1 MKDHDFSLDTLQ
13 NTMAGLY
20 DYCQMLCFLFTFIVT
35 LQLVMTADNS
45 AAEADLFFFGK
56 LRYENESTSNFKRLS
71 VPGAFFIITA
81 IVSFLLIAQPVANLS
96 ASLFNTNSTY

>member
-1 MKDHDFSLDTLQ
+1 
-13 NTMAGLY
+13 MAGLY